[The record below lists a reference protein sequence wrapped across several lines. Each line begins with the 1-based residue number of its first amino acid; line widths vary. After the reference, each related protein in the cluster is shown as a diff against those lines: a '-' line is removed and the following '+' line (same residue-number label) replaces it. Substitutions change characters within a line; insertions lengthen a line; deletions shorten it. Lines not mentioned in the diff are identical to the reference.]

1 MKTEEKEDLVIIHEL
16 REIKDNA
23 LMAFNEENNYDRV
36 KQIYHDAATLEDR
49 IREIF
54 AKSDLIL
61 DAAKRWD
68 GLDDGKA
75 LSEAYRTVD
84 YLFENFGIGRE

>member
-1 MKTEEKEDLVIIHEL
+1 MKTEKEELVIID
-16 REIKDNA
+16 EIETLKERA
-23 LMAFNEENNYDRV
+23 LHAFNEENNHEAV
-36 KQIYHDAATLEDR
+36 GEIFHELSAVHER
-49 IREIF
+49 IMEIF
-54 AKSDLIL
+54 AKADLIL

>member
-1 MKTEEKEDLVIIHEL
+1 MKTEKEDLVIIHEL
-16 REIKDNA
+16 EVLIEKA
-23 LMAFNEENNYDRV
+23 QHAFNEENNHETVGEIFHALSDV
-36 KQIYHDAATLEDR
+36 HER
-49 IREIF
+49 IMEIF

-61 DAAKRWD
+61 DTAKRWD

-75 LSEAYRTVD
+75 LARAYRTVD